1 VYDFTS
7 DDLKDIGGISRGG
20 FGTMNK
26 IIHHSSDTLMTVQV
40 FTFIKFIYVL

>member
-7 DDLKDIGGISRGG
+7 DDLQDLGDIGG

-26 IIHHSSDTLMTVQV
+26 MLHRSSDTLMTVQV
-40 FTFIKFIYVL
+40 FKFIKFTYVL